1 MPNSK
6 ALVNFALRSLNCNQK
21 DLAEKLEVSAGQIS
35 KWKKHGEYMSTEIE
49 DKLRRICKIGEIP
62 EDLLEKFG
70 SIETAA
76 TWHRLCSYLAKFS
89 LETTEWSYEC
99 HILEDFDHWNVSSDM
114 YDLLNELGVMFP
126 AKIPR
131 IEDESDIFED
141 PFVKII
147 CMIFESLICLSDFFT
162 CFFHD
167 LVSEENIYDDM
178 MELEACLIYL
188 AACKANL
195 NPSLTPNINAFKFEW
210 LRWHHR
216 KIDDIKCKAIQSAK
230 PLREEL
236 KKMITDPVEHLSADT
251 EKEVMGLNIDK
262 VHPDIYM
269 NELLIGMRTANK
281 ILPTLLEK
289 LDIKLLPQDA

>member
-1 MPNSK
+1 
-6 ALVNFALRSLNCNQK
+6 
-21 DLAEKLEVSAGQIS
+21 
-35 KWKKHGEYMSTEIE
+35 
-49 DKLRRICKIGEIP
+49 
-62 EDLLEKFG
+62 
-70 SIETAA
+70 
-76 TWHRLCSYLAKFS
+76 
-89 LETTEWSYEC
+89 
-99 HILEDFDHWNVSSDM
+99 
-114 YDLLNELGVMFP
+114 
-126 AKIPR
+126 
-131 IEDESDIFED
+131 
-141 PFVKII
+141 
-147 CMIFESLICLSDFFT
+147 
-162 CFFHD
+162 
-167 LVSEENIYDDM
+167 M

-269 NELLIGMRTANK
+269 NELLIGMRTNWFCA
-281 ILPTLLEK
+281 
-289 LDIKLLPQDA
+289 KLLTVQLFKIIYFHPVRLSYSSIIVNFSLLAVKSPINLMKKPLESWCLSSRDYQHLQ